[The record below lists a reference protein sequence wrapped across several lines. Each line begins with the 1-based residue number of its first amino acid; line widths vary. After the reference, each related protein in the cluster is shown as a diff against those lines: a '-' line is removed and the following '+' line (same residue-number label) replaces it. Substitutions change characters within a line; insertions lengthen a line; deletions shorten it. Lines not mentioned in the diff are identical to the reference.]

1 MYILFSINPKEISD
15 NVLYITKI
23 NNDMDQKWKSDK
35 KATDA
40 WQVLRI
46 QGEFIKGF
54 DELSE
59 LAPCISVFGSARTNP
74 EDKYYKEAVRLSELI
89 VENGYGVITGGGPGI
104 MEAANVGAYGKD
116 GKSIG
121 LQIELPFEASANKY
135 IDKLVTCRYFFTR
148 KVFFLKYSQAFVGF
162 PGGFGTLDELFETM
176 TLMQT
181 GHLRMLPIVLVG
193 KDYWKGMIK
202 WIKKTMLEDG
212 KISAD
217 DLNLFKVVDTAED
230 AMEYILS
237 KMKENKPNF

>member
-1 MYILFSINPKEISD
+1 
-15 NVLYITKI
+15 
-23 NNDMDQKWKSDK
+23 MDQKWKSDK

-74 EDKYYKEAVRLSELI
+74 EDKYYKAAVRLSELI

-104 MEAANVGAYGKD
+104 MEAANIGAYGKD

-212 KISAD
+212 KISPD
-217 DLNLFKVVDTAED
+217 DLNLFTVVDTAED